1 MAGLALRLEPVT
13 VTTTVVHVAGELDGA
28 TIAQLTDCVSSV
40 EPGSTTVILDLLGLT
55 FMDSMGIG
63 ALVGLHKDLDAAARL
78 LQLRNVNGHPLR
90 VFEMTELDRV
100 LHLI

>member
-1 MAGLALRLEPVT
+1 MVALQLLTEPVT

-28 TIAQLTDCVSSV
+28 TVGQLTDCVRSV
-40 EPGSTTVILDLLGLT
+40 EPGSTTVILDMYGVT

-78 LQLRNVNGHPLR
+78 LQLRNVRGHPLR
-90 VFEMTELDRV
+90 VLEMTELDLV
-100 LHLI
+100 LHLV